1 MRNIIKQEM
10 GKFAVNRGEYNMA
23 INKTKTKT
31 KAEAIKYIKSLE
43 GKG

>member
-23 INKTKTKT
+23 INKTKTK
-31 KAEAIKYIKSLE
+31 AEAIKYIKSLE